1 MAQAIDFYFDFSSPY
16 GYLAAEKINALA
28 AKHGRAVNWRPILLG
43 AVFKVNGQKPLT
55 LIPMKDSYAV
65 RDIARSARFMG
76 LPLTMPSKFP
86 INGVA
91 PTRAF
96 YWLNEKDAAL
106 AQALA
111 LACLRA
117 FFVEDQDISKPET
130 VAAVAKTLGI
140 AEGEILDAMNSDA
153 VKDTTRKAVD
163 AAITAG
169 VFGSP
174 YVVVDNEPFW
184 GADRLDQVARWLEK
198 GPW

>member
-1 MAQAIDFYFDFSSPY
+1 MSRVQLALNVGDLDASIDFYTKLF
-16 GYLAAEKINALA
+16 
-28 AKHGRAVNWRPILLG
+28 
-43 AVFKVNGQKPLT
+43 
-55 LIPMKDSYAV
+55 
-65 RDIARSARFMG
+65 
-76 LPLTMPSKFP
+76 
-86 INGVA
+86 GVA

>member
-65 RDIARSARFMG
+65 RDIARSARFMW